1 MFLSNL
7 AAVSLISLIGTSSFI
22 AGTLILQDDKT
33 RRAGLMSELSLE
45 CNTCHESTPLS
56 TSKSVTQRG
65 TSYDIN
71 RRAVY
76 HAIETGSGY
85 EGLAAFCSIMN
96 MPCLTKAAY
105 YKQVENILEALE
117 NEANEEMRN
126 AGERL
131 RQHILDENPEKDER
145 DILGAAVSFDGTW
158 AKRGFTSLTGVVFA
172 ISVDTGEVLDYH
184 VLSKSR
190 LKCTFKKKNAVMKSL
205 KSGCLN
211 MSVILTLLVVHQPW
225 RVKELLSC
233 GVDQLIITTSGI
245 SGQTASLLSTWRV
258 IMVQMEAG

>member
-7 AAVSLISLIGTSSFI
+7 TAVSLISPIGNSSFI

-45 CNTCHESTPLS
+45 CNTCHESSPLS

-117 NEANEEMRN
+117 NERCFSADGGRMKQLALQPIRIMT
-126 AGERL
+126 AY
-131 RQHILDENPEKDER
+131 QK
-145 DILGAAVSFDGTW
+145 SF
-158 AKRGFTSLTGVVFA
+158 
-172 ISVDTGEVLDYH
+172 
-184 VLSKSR
+184 
-190 LKCTFKKKNAVMKSL
+190 LKCF
-205 KSGCLN
+205 
-211 MSVILTLLVVHQPW
+211 TLL
-225 RVKELLSC
+225 L
-233 GVDQLIITTSGI
+233 
-245 SGQTASLLSTWRV
+245 
-258 IMVQMEAG
+258 

>member
-56 TSKSVTQRG
+56 TSKSVTQWG

-145 DILGAAVSFDGTW
+145 DILDAAVSFDGTW
-158 AKRGFTSLTGVVFA
+158 AK
-172 ISVDTGEVLDYH
+172 
-184 VLSKSR
+184 SK
-190 LKCTFKKKNAVMKSL
+190 
-205 KSGCLN
+205 
-211 MSVILTLLVVHQPW
+211 
-225 RVKELLSC
+225 
-233 GVDQLIITTSGI
+233 
-245 SGQTASLLSTWRV
+245 
-258 IMVQMEAG
+258 

>member
-1 MFLSNL
+1 
-7 AAVSLISLIGTSSFI
+7 
-22 AGTLILQDDKT
+22 
-33 RRAGLMSELSLE
+33 MSELSLG
-45 CNTCHESTPLS
+45 CNTCHESSPLS

-126 AGERL
+126 AAERL
-131 RQHILDENPEKDER
+131 RQHILDENPEKDEQ
-145 DILGAAVSFDGTW
+145 DILDTAISFDGTW
-158 AKRGFTSLTGVVFA
+158 AK
-172 ISVDTGEVLDYH
+172 
-184 VLSKSR
+184 
-190 LKCTFKKKNAVMKSL
+190 
-205 KSGCLN
+205 
-211 MSVILTLLVVHQPW
+211 
-225 RVKELLSC
+225 
-233 GVDQLIITTSGI
+233 
-245 SGQTASLLSTWRV
+245 
-258 IMVQMEAG
+258 

>member
-71 RRAVY
+71 RQAVY

-145 DILGAAVSFDGTW
+145 DICDPLWENRA
-158 AKRGFTSLTGVVFA
+158 
-172 ISVDTGEVLDYH
+172 
-184 VLSKSR
+184 
-190 LKCTFKKKNAVMKSL
+190 
-205 KSGCLN
+205 
-211 MSVILTLLVVHQPW
+211 
-225 RVKELLSC
+225 
-233 GVDQLIITTSGI
+233 
-245 SGQTASLLSTWRV
+245 
-258 IMVQMEAG
+258 